1 MSRPLRL
8 LKVDSAHPQEYL
20 AAKQRG
26 EAARIGKL
34 DYEGYYRW
42 LMGLRLGLSD
52 YLTRPMNEAGWIAR
66 EFSAKDP
73 ILLSRL
79 EKEGHIDGV
88 GAVARARFK
97 LKHFLSLSL
106 SDTIA
111 LRWCRGYE
119 LQRRYWLITRY
130 IETFQPDILFIREP
144 CNIDGEFF
152 DQFHDRCLLVSFIGC
167 NTNHPQHWN
176 AHRNDVIFTLTDEY
190 INFFRAQGI
199 ETQRF
204 EYGVDAR
211 VHEELKGRPKE
222 YGCTFVGYLGQPHQ
236 SRKTEFLESVAGRV
250 DFRWWGVKGGDLHK
264 YPALE
269 RTWQGEAAGIDM
281 LRIYRQ
287 SKIVL
292 NDYADF
298 HLGAGVNMRSTEVLG
313 VGTCLLTRSSP
324 NLARLEEQ
332 QAVATFRDA
341 DDCVAKI
348 QRLLSDDETREKIA
362 AKGLE
367 AALRDFNYRKIALR
381 VMEVT
386 AEAYDRKKVQ
396 LNPWTHA
403 RARGGESP

>member
-1 MSRPLRL
+1 MISPLRF
-8 LKVDSAHPQEYL
+8 LKVDSAHPHEYL
-20 AAKQRG
+20 VRKQKADESRLRALG
-26 EAARIGKL
+26 
-34 DYEGYYRW
+34 YEEYYRW
-42 LMGLRLGLSD
+42 VMGLRLGLSD
-52 YLTRPMNEAGWIAR
+52 YLTLPLNEVGWTAR

-73 ILLSRL
+73 ILLSL
-79 EKEGHIDGV
+79 LAKEGHINGV
-88 GAVARARFK
+88 GAAARARLK

-130 IETFQPDILFIREP
+130 IETFQPDVLFIREP

-152 DQFHDRCLLVSFIGC
+152 DQFRDRCLLVSFIGC

-190 INFFRAQGI
+190 INFYKAQGI
-199 ETQRF
+199 ETHRF

-211 VHEELKGRPKE
+211 IHEELKGWPKK
-222 YGCTFVGYLGQPHQ
+222 YGCTFVGYLGQSHQ
-236 SRKTEFLESVAGRV
+236 SRKTEFLESLARRA
-250 DFRWWGVKGGDLHK
+250 DFRWWGVKGADLHK

-313 VGTCLLTRSSP
+313 VGTCLLARSSP
-324 NLARLEEQ
+324 NLARLEEL
-332 QAVATFRDA
+332 QAVATFKDV

-348 QRLLSDDETREKIA
+348 QQLLSDDGAREKIA

-367 AALRDFNYRKIALR
+367 VALRDFNYRDIVR
-381 VMEVT
+381 RMMEVI
-386 AEAYDRKKVQ
+386 AEAHQRKRPR
-396 LNPWTHA
+396 L
-403 RARGGESP
+403 RGWR